1 MQSISLYTVYFENE
15 IENYSFPNSPE
26 NLYEPLKYFI
36 EIGGKRI
43 RPLLTLMASEMFGLP
58 KENALQASL
67 AIELFHNF
75 SLIHDD
81 IMDKA
86 PLRRGKQT
94 VHLKWNDDIAI
105 LSGDVLLIKAY
116 QALAKQDARHIPALL
131 DLFNRTAVEVCE
143 GQQMDMDFESCDQV
157 TIEAYIE
164 MIRLKTSVLLG
175 CALAFGAIVSNA
187 SKKDRELIYA
197 FGQNLGIAF
206 QIQDDILD
214 LYGDPEKFGKQIGG
228 DIIANKKTLLLLKAL
243 ELAQINPESKV
254 EEMLLIKD
262 NKVKIDT
269 AKSMFD
275 SLGVLSFAREQMS
288 FYQDKALSALND
300 ISVSTENKKTLIALS
315 EYLFLREV

>member
-1 MQSISLYTVYFENE
+1 MQTLSSYSVYFENE
-15 IENYSFPNSPE
+15 IEKYQFPLSPE
-26 NLYEPLKYFI
+26 NLYQPLEYFLQL
-36 EIGGKRI
+36 GGKRI
-43 RPLLTLMASEMFGLP
+43 RPLLTLMSSEMFGLP
-58 KENALQASL
+58 KESALQASL
-67 AIELFHNF
+67 AVELFHNF

-116 QALAKQDARHIPALL
+116 QAIAKQEARHIPMLL
-131 DLFNRTAVEVCE
+131 DVFNNTAVEVCE
-143 GQQMDMDFESCDQV
+143 GQQMDMDFESREYV
-157 TIEAYIE
+157 AIEEYIE

-175 CALAFGAIVSNA
+175 CALAFGAIVSDA
-187 SKKDRELIYA
+187 SEKDRTLIYE

-243 ELAQINPESKV
+243 ELAKNNPKINV
-254 EEMLLIKD
+254 LEMLLIQD
-262 NKVKIDT
+262 HELKVET
-269 AKSMFD
+269 AKSMFN
-275 SLGVLSFAREQMS
+275 SLGVLAFARDQMT
-288 FYQDKALSALND
+288 FYQEKA
-300 ISVSTENKKTLIALS
+300 
-315 EYLFLREV
+315 